1 MAALRKSRAKAF
13 WEEVERVQRFWAAV
27 VRAPTLWAEVEQVE
41 AKGETAEGE
50 APTGVVASLPV
61 SPTPEP
67 TQRPYPGVPGTRV
80 PVAEEITSAEA
91 EVDLRP
97 AFNDFT
103 VIVAPPVAFVEMR
116 VQTWSTVAA
125 SELVTDP
132 VDSVPSASVP
142 PLPEKLPEQAMAA
155 ACVPTLKE
163 RLGSTLPD
171 TVIWSSAVTLIE
183 MKPGSSF
190 T

>member
-13 WEEVERVQRFWAAV
+13 WEEVERVQRFWALEV
-27 VRAPTLWAEVEQVE
+27 SPPTLWAEVEQVE
-41 AKGETAEGE
+41 AKGEDAKGD

-67 TQRPYPGVPGTRV
+67 TQRPYPGVPGTRA
-80 PVAEEITSAEA
+80 PVAEAMTSALA

-103 VIVAPPVAFVEMR
+103 VTAAPPVAFVETR

-125 SELVTDP
+125 SEEVTAP
-132 VDSVPSASVP
+132 EESTPKAKVP
-142 PLPEKLPEQAMAA
+142 PFPEKEPAQAVTAA
-155 ACVPTLKE
+155 WVPTLKE

-171 TVIWSSAVTLIE
+171 TVIWSSAVTLMD